1 MNDNELLDYL
11 EDYYD
16 EQVEKPENKE
26 SKPAFEEYEPDDNVS
41 ERSDSEPVSNTN
53 LDDSILQEFWEDFD
67 KVQANARKSSKAN
80 ESQS

>member
-16 EQVEKPENKE
+16 EQVEKPKNKE
-26 SKPAFEEYEPDDNVS
+26 NKPAFEEYEPDENVS
-41 ERSDSEPVSNTN
+41 ERSDSQPVSNTN

-67 KVQANARKSSKAN
+67 KV
-80 ESQS
+80 